1 MLSIVIPLYNE
12 KDSLKLLYEKILEQ
26 VKNRQHEIIFI
37 DDGSTDGS
45 FEVLTD
51 LQKQNPSVRVYRLR
65 RNQGKSLA
73 LNIGFQKAKGDIII
87 TMDAD
92 LQDDPR
98 EIPRFIEKIEE
109 GFDLVSGWK
118 HVRRDPMEKVVASKL
133 FNKVVSFFSGI
144 KLHDF
149 NCGFKAYRR
158 EVIKIIS
165 VYGDLHRLIP
175 VLADEFG
182 FSITEI
188 KVEHYPRLHGK
199 SKFGYSRYIKG
210 IFDLFTILCLV
221 RYSRKPMHI
230 IGSVSLINI
239 ILGLVFICYTAIM
252 KFGLHQTGMRP
263 SLFIGLFLVTVGI
276 LMILNGFIADLMLYN
291 YQSRKKNNDE
301 YLMVDDKEP

>member
-1 MLSIVIPLYNE
+1 
-12 KDSLKLLYEKILEQ
+12 
-26 VKNRQHEIIFI
+26 
-37 DDGSTDGS
+37 
-45 FEVLTD
+45 
-51 LQKQNPSVRVYRLR
+51 
-65 RNQGKSLA
+65 
-73 LNIGFQKAKGDIII
+73 
-87 TMDAD
+87 MDAD